1 MKNRQT
7 RIIIGI
13 LVGLI
18 LFSSSVALLMYSKQ
32 SSLSEYVEGHVEVY
46 VTAKHFNKGD
56 LINSQDI
63 EKAFLPK
70 SYLAF
75 TPLTKSEIIG
85 RYAKVEMFKKEPLR
99 KEKIS
104 LSKPVVQKT
113 IFTKSTRKAP
123 EVEKIDYV
131 KRDTI
136 TVPLSIFKNIDSSL
150 KKGDYIDIVSVK
162 VKNREGTT
170 SKYST
175 KYVALKV
182 KIHSFVSNLK
192 NIKKYVFNS
201 KDGVGVAD
209 SVVFEMN
216 PDEIKNFLSVYYTT
230 QELNAKRV
238 FSSKTNGGHLWM
250 VKRSSVK
257 DDKDDKIK
265 KRMLVD
271 HIQTVYKRRKTPARV
286 SISYED

>member
-18 LFSSSVALLMYSKQ
+18 LFSSSIALLMYSKQ
-32 SSLSEYVEGHVEVY
+32 NSLSNYVEDHVEVY
-46 VTAKHFNKGD
+46 VSAKHLNRGD
-56 LINSQDI
+56 LINPDDI

-85 RYAKVEMFKKEPLR
+85 RYADVEIFKKEPLR

-104 LSKPVVQKT
+104 LSKPLVEKMLVKHS
-113 IFTKSTRKAP
+113 TKKAP
-123 EVEKIDYV
+123 LVEKIDYV

-136 TVPLSIFKNIDSSL
+136 TVPLSIFKNIDSTL
-150 KKGDYIDIVSVK
+150 KKGDSIDIVSVK
-162 VKNREGTT
+162 IKTKKDVNT
-170 SKYST
+170 YST

-182 KIHSFVSNLK
+182 KIHGFMSDFKSV
-192 NIKKYVFNS
+192 KKYVFS
-201 KDGVGVAD
+201 RKDGVGVAD

-265 KRMLVD
+265 KRMLID
-271 HIQTVYKRRKTPARV
+271 HIQTVYKRRKAPARV